1 MQGREAA
8 WQAGGRMVQTPTS
21 PVLPQVVLNFNGT
34 SQELMAVSEHKLY
47 WPLGYPPPDIPK
59 CGFDNEDPACNQGD
73 QPMLSEALHGATAS
87 SPGEL
92 NRGFFAPDFTSL
104 PLSCQLTD
112 YLIIPPSRCLT
123 LVSLLQLGLSHR
135 PLFHTGGSGF
145 GGQPLSD

>member
-1 MQGREAA
+1 MQGWEAA

-73 QPMLSEALHGATAS
+73 QPMLSEALNGATAS
-87 SPGEL
+87 SPAAGRKPRAGEVTL
-92 NRGFFAPDFTSL
+92 TNYFLFLGKK
-104 PLSCQLTD
+104 SCSGDELLTRRKWR
-112 YLIIPPSRCLT
+112 LF
-123 LVSLLQLGLSHR
+123 SLLVLTRIALPS
-135 PLFHTGGSGF
+135 
-145 GGQPLSD
+145 